1 MKFVNFL
8 HDLSKATQMFDLNYD
23 AFSKGQL
30 ESKQWLIDEY
40 GNLPAKLGTRLG
52 ITFVLC
58 GWYGLLPS
66 MLLMEYG
73 DEIDKIR
80 SFDIDPECEK
90 IADQINR
97 TYLIDGWRFKAVPQ
111 DINEINF
118 EKHSWSAWSYMKKK
132 VTGPVIESPDTI
144 INTSCEHTSSDWYI
158 KVPDGKLV
166 ILQSNSSFG
175 EEGHVNAMTS
185 LDEMEFIYSMKKI
198 YYKGEK
204 EFDTYKRFMLM
215 GVK

>member
-1 MKFVNFL
+1 MKLVNFL
-8 HDLSKATQMFDLNYD
+8 HDFSKATKMFDLNND
-23 AFSKGQL
+23 AFSMGQL

-40 GNLPAKLGTRLG
+40 GNLPAKLELRLG
-52 ITFVLC
+52 IVFVLC

-66 MLLMEYG
+66 LLLMEYG

-97 TYLIDGWRFKAVPQ
+97 TYLIKDWRFKAVPQ

-118 EKHSWSAWSYMKKK
+118 EEHSWKAWSYMKKE
-132 VTGPVIESPDTI
+132 VTGPVVEKPDTI
-144 INTSCEHTSSDWYI
+144 INTSCEHTTAEWYE
-158 KVPDGKLV
+158 KVPEGKLI

-175 EEGHVNAMTS
+175 EEGHINAMTS
-185 LDEMEFIYSMKKI
+185 LDEMLFTYPMADVH
-198 YYKGEK
+198 YKGTK
-204 EFDTYKRFMLM
+204 EFETYERFMIM